1 MWEAMRRQIAAEEAH
16 KVGLSTSL
24 QVVSGVLGVVAA
36 ASLGYCVYR
45 LVLHAKAS
53 FRNDWYISI
62 DDIVFY
68 HTSREGDSGREA
80 FVLWPSVRSLTDV
93 EDIEYGYE
101 MLRQILQWPGKLN
114 HRTIGLRLLEIK
126 TMDKVRFST
135 KALLLWMKDSVSH
148 NNVLQVIATSC
159 RIYENTGIGMPRL
172 CAHEEACF
180 RCPTYSWKTTNEFL
194 SKQFTNERLP
204 SFFRNWYK
212 NN

>member
-1 MWEAMRRQIAAEEAH
+1 MWEAMRRQITAEEAL

-45 LVLHAKAS
+45 LVLQAKAS
-53 FRNDWYISI
+53 FRNDWYIAI

-80 FVLWPSVRSLTDV
+80 FVLWPSIRSLTDV

-101 MLRQILQWPGKLN
+101 MLQQILQWPGKLN

-126 TMDKVRFST
+126 TMDKVRRST

-148 NNVLQVIATSC
+148 NNVLQVIALHC
-159 RIYENTGIGMPRL
+159 CICENTGADMPRL
-172 CAHEEACF
+172 SAHQQAGFQCS
-180 RCPTYSWKTTNEFL
+180 TYSTYCEGTTSTHCKL
-194 SKQFTNERLP
+194 LH
-204 SFFRNWYK
+204 
-212 NN
+212 